1 MTERN
6 LAQIFGLTNTTMKN
20 TVAFIMLL
28 AGMNQVSWSPIRS
41 RSSDIY
47 SVFDASSGLLIQE
60 DFGGA
65 SLRYDDYKEVD
76 GVKVPFAIRQ
86 EGSPNSTIKFKE
98 IKHNLPIEDAKF
110 DRPKRP

>member
-6 LAQIFGLTNTTMKN
+6 LAQIYEFKKSKVGNSD
-20 TVAFIMLL
+20 AFVIEATIIEGNSEKL
-28 AGMNQVSWSPIRS
+28 
-41 RSSDIY
+41 Y
-47 SVFDASSGLLIQE
+47 FDASSGLLIQE

-76 GVKVPFAIRQ
+76 GVKVPFTIRQ